1 MSNVRLFFIDAS
13 KSGTIPS
20 ELGNLKRV
28 DIFFLH
34 KNRLTGSIPAEV
46 FNGEMGKK
54 VQWLVLSENQLTG
67 SLPEQALMGL
77 RNVKLFSLDH
87 NRLTGTIPSTLRYM
101 TSLGKFSRNFEQ
113 LFLCCKSRKLSPA
126 DTQLTHV
133 AFPSS

>member
-1 MSNVRLFFIDAS
+1 MFFIDAS

-20 ELGNLKRV
+20 ELGKLERV

-34 KNRLTGSIPAEV
+34 RNRLTGTIPAEV

-101 TSLGKFSRNFEQ
+101 TSLGKCSQN
-113 LFLCCKSRKLSPA
+113 
-126 DTQLTHV
+126 
-133 AFPSS
+133 